1 MVAILVNAVDGLL
14 ARWISIPLAVDRLIQ
29 SRRVALLLSAVAQ
42 REYGAAGAW
51 RDAPAAGQ
59 RTRRAAS
66 GTRKTHGRNQESF
79 TPRVVSNGCASS
91 AAMVGCDQGE
101 LVSSAWIEK
110 EPAFAGKPAGS
121 RRGAAPKPYPP
132 LARA

>member
-1 MVAILVNAVDGLL
+1 MPNVVDEPLMVAILVNAVDGLL

-29 SRRVALLLSAVAQ
+29 SRRVALLLIAVAQ

-59 RTRRAAS
+59 RTRREAS
-66 GTRKTHGRNQESF
+66 GTRKSKRNAHGRNAESF
-79 TPRVVSNGCASS
+79 TPRVLSNGCASF

-101 LVSSAWIEK
+101 LVNSA
-110 EPAFAGKPAGS
+110 
-121 RRGAAPKPYPP
+121 
-132 LARA
+132 

>member
-29 SRRVALLLSAVAQ
+29 SRRVALLLIAVTQ

-59 RTRRAAS
+59 RTRRAAR
-66 GTRKTHGRNQESF
+66 GTLKSKRTTQGRNEESF
-79 TPRVVSNGCASS
+79 TPRVLSNGCASS
-91 AAMVGCDQGE
+91 TAMLIATG
-101 LVSSAWIEK
+101 
-110 EPAFAGKPAGS
+110 
-121 RRGAAPKPYPP
+121 
-132 LARA
+132 